1 MAETISELAVLC
13 DEYADTCPVQQFLG
27 VLYLVQDYKVYGYVT
42 NTGIRL
48 VLIFDDKDNK
58 DASLVKALF
67 RKLHTLFTGGLR
79 ARGILLN

>member
-1 MAETISELAVLC
+1 M
-13 DEYADTCPVQQFLG
+13 
-27 VLYLVQDYKVYGYVT
+27 VQDYKVYGYVT

-79 ARGILLN
+79 ARWILLN

>member
-1 MAETISELAVLC
+1 ML
-13 DEYADTCPVQQFLG
+13 
-27 VLYLVQDYKVYGYVT
+27 QDYKVYGYVT
-42 NTGIRL
+42 NAGIRL

-79 ARGILLN
+79 ARWILLN